1 MNRCLLLLLGC
12 PIALTSAEQPADLLN
27 QANALFRQANE
38 TSLRDP
44 GAARE
49 LYQRAALR
57 LERIVREEGVRNGRL
72 FYNLGNA
79 YFQAGE
85 IGRAILNYRR
95 SQLYIPDD
103 ANLAQNLSQ
112 ARKARQDTFEEKQQ
126 TRVLRTLL
134 FWHYDF
140 SPRVR
145 SWLLAIFSGV
155 FWAAAAI
162 KLRRSHWIPR
172 AVLVVSGV
180 VAFLFAGSVAA
191 EVVGSGRDEGG
202 VVLSSQVTA
211 RKGDGESYEPS
222 FNQPLHAGTEFVLR
236 ESRNDWYYVELP
248 DGRECWIP
256 ARSAGLVRTGR

>member
-1 MNRCLLLLLGC
+1 MNRCLMLMVCCSSVL
-12 PIALTSAEQPADLLN
+12 AAAEQPADLLN

-44 GAARE
+44 GAARD

-57 LERIVREEGVRNGRL
+57 LERIVREGGVQNGRL

-95 SQLYIPDD
+95 AALYIKGDH
-103 ANLAQNLSQ
+103 NLAQNLSQ
-112 ARKARQDTFEEKQQ
+112 ARKARQDSFEEKQQ

-145 SWLLAIFSGV
+145 SWLLAIFSAV

-162 KLRRSHWIPR
+162 KLRRSQWMPR
-172 AVLVVSGV
+172 TVLLVSAVL
-180 VAFLFAGSVAA
+180 AFLF
-191 EVVGSGRDEGG
+191 VGSLVAEIVSGGRAEAG
-202 VVLSSQVTA
+202 VILSPQVTA

-222 FNQPLHAGTEFVLR
+222 FNQPLHAGTEFILL
-236 ESRNDWYYVELP
+236 ESRNDWHHVELP
-248 DGRECWIP
+248 DGRQCWIP
-256 ARSAGLVRTGR
+256 ARSAGLVRTE